1 MDKGIYDLSEQLGK
15 ELKSREMVVATAES
29 CTGGWISQAL
39 TMVAG
44 SSSWFDCGFVTYTN
58 RSKHELLGVRSS
70 TLERDGAV
78 SELTVREMAEGALA
92 RSHADCSVA
101 VSGIA
106 GPDGGS
112 AAKPVGTVWMAIASR
127 KQGTEARCLHFKG
140 DRDAVRRET
149 VIVALQALIGL
160 IRRPQRA

>member
-1 MDKGIYDLSEQLGK
+1 MDKEIYDLSEQLGK
-15 ELKSREMVVATAES
+15 ELESHAMVVATAES

-39 TMVAG
+39 TMVPG

-58 RSKHELLGVRSS
+58 RSKHELLGVRSA

-92 RSHADCSVA
+92 RSRATCSVA
-101 VSGIA
+101 VSGVA

-112 AAKPVGTVWMAIASR
+112 TDKPVGTVWIAVASSE
-127 KQGTEARCLHFKG
+127 QPTEAQRLQFSG
-140 DRDAVRRET
+140 DRDAVRRQS
-149 VIVALQALIGL
+149 VIFSLRALLDL
-160 IRRPQRA
+160 VRRPRSA